1 MSGRSAQ
8 LRIAL
13 RRPRSSE
20 REEDEM
26 LMKRTR
32 ADAGLAVL
40 AVPLAAVLLT
50 VSPAVSQRFRA
61 SVHLVTV
68 TATVKDSQGTRMGY
82 FSRD

>member
-1 MSGRSAQ
+1 
-8 LRIAL
+8 
-13 RRPRSSE
+13 
-20 REEDEM
+20 M